1 MPPHHMTFADN
12 PIPSQPSPDMA
23 AAPTPL
29 AASASHIAVRQ
40 DLRVPW
46 TWLDL
51 LLLGIL
57 TLAASILL
65 NLALGK
71 AFRAFGVTAAQFRG
85 SPALFGLF
93 TLVHQIL
100 LFALL
105 LAYLV
110 AQIRLNF
117 GSPFWRT
124 IGWRALEPG
133 QIPRAVRCC
142 GIVLGGF
149 LLALLV
155 EFVSLRFGNKVK
167 LPVQQLFQDRRIALV
182 VVLMAVLVAPWIE
195 ETIFRGYIYPVVA
208 RSYGVTV
215 GVLGTGILFGLLHA
229 PQLWGGWVQIVSLVL
244 VGIILTYVRAVT
256 RTVLASFLLHL
267 SYNFFVSFGAAIVM
281 QGLRSLSQGH

>member
-1 MPPHHMTFADN
+1 MTFDGS
-12 PIPSQPSPDMA
+12 PIPSQLSPDAAAEPSP
-23 AAPTPL
+23 PV
-29 AASASHIAVRQ
+29 ASASNVAVPR

-57 TLAASILL
+57 TLAGSILL
-65 NLALGK
+65 NLALGRV
-71 AFRAFGVTAAQFRG
+71 FRAFGVTATQFRG
-85 SPALFGLF
+85 SPTLFGLF
-93 TLVHQIL
+93 TIVHQIL

-133 QIPRAVRCC
+133 QMPRALRYF
-142 GIVLGGF
+142 GIMLGGF

-167 LPVQQLFQDRRIALV
+167 LPVQQLFQDRRIAPRRRAHGRV
-182 VVLMAVLVAPWIE
+182 RRA
-195 ETIFRGYIYPVVA
+195 
-208 RSYGVTV
+208 
-215 GVLGTGILFGLLHA
+215 LG
-229 PQLWGGWVQIVSLVL
+229 
-244 VGIILTYVRAVT
+244 
-256 RTVLASFLLHL
+256 
-267 SYNFFVSFGAAIVM
+267 
-281 QGLRSLSQGH
+281 

>member
-1 MPPHHMTFADN
+1 MTVNDS
-12 PIPSQPSPDMA
+12 PIPSPPSPDMA
-23 AAPTPL
+23 AGPTPP
-29 AASASHIAVRQ
+29 AASASDMAVPQ

-57 TLAASILL
+57 TLAGSILL
-65 NLALGK
+65 NLGLGK
-71 AFRAFGVTAAQFRG
+71 VFRAFGVTAAQFRL

-110 AQIRLNF
+110 AQIRLAF

-133 QIPRAVRCC
+133 QIPRALRYG

-155 EFVSLRFGNKVK
+155 EFASLRFGNKVK
-167 LPVQQLFQDRRIALV
+167 LPIQQLFQDRRIALV
-182 VVLMAVLVAPWIE
+182 VVLMAVFVAPWVE

-208 RSYGVTV
+208 RSYGVAV

-244 VGIILTYVRAVT
+244 VGIVLTYVRALT
-256 RTVLASFLLHL
+256 RTVLASFLLHW
-267 SYNFFVSFGAAIVM
+267 SYNFFVSFGAVIVTE
-281 QGLRSLSQGH
+281 GLRALSHRH

>member
-1 MPPHHMTFADN
+1 MAFDDS

-23 AAPTPL
+23 AAPPPP
-29 AASASHIAVRQ
+29 AASASNIAVPQ

-57 TLAASILL
+57 TLAGSILL

-71 AFRAFGVTAAQFRG
+71 VFRAFGVTAAQFRG

-93 TLVHQIL
+93 TLVHQTL

-110 AQIRLNF
+110 AQIRWSF

-133 QIPRAVRCC
+133 QIPRALRYS

-155 EFVSLRFGNKVK
+155 EFISLRFGNKAR
-167 LPVQQLFQDRRIALV
+167 LPIQQLFQDRRIALV
-182 VVLMAVLVAPWIE
+182 VVLMAVFVAPWIE

-244 VGIILTYVRAVT
+244 VGIILTCVRALT

-267 SYNFFVSFGAAIVM
+267 SYNFFVSFGAVIVM
-281 QGLRSLSQGH
+281 QGLRALSQRH